1 MRNDFFRGMDV
12 ERQFN
17 TMFKYVGILWV
28 VSAIMSLAL
37 VAAVIWGI
45 IELVQWVTAQ

>member
-1 MRNDFFRGMDV
+1 MDI
-12 ERQFN
+12 EKQFN
-17 TMFKYVGILWV
+17 TAFKYFGILWV

-45 IELVQWVTAQ
+45 IELVQWVTSL

>member
-1 MRNDFFRGMDV
+1 MDI
-12 ERQFN
+12 EKQFN
-17 TMFKYVGILWV
+17 TMFKYFGILWV

-45 IELVQWVTAQ
+45 IELVQWVTSL